1 MVEFSGSHMT
11 YEDVMA
17 LTAMGMCALIVLCSK
32 FSVLLSNVIN
42 INRCNLYKQKL
53 FEVFSNF

>member
-1 MVEFSGSHMT
+1 MT

-17 LTAMGMCALIVLCSK
+17 LTAMGMCASIVLCSK

-42 INRCNLYKQKL
+42 INRCNLCKQKL